1 MKLVLIFLSQILFNI
16 FKTLE
21 IKYTYQNKL
30 LPLLV
35 NSVFINLVSLATFY
49 LSLTEL
55 LQDNFVVIFFFISG
69 SVIGKWI
76 AMKNIENINYRISKR
91 LRKLRKIIPLKIRD
105 SRYSIT
111 TLVSENNNY
120 SKK

>member
-1 MKLVLIFLSQILFNI
+1 MKLFLIFLSQILFNI

-30 LPLLV
+30 FPLLL

-55 LQDNFVVIFFFISG
+55 LQDNFIVIFFFISG

-76 AMKNIENINYRISKR
+76 AMRNMENINYRISKR
-91 LRKLRKIIPLKIRD
+91 LRKLRKVISLKVRD

-111 TLVSENNNY
+111 PLHSKNNNH
-120 SKK
+120 SK

>member
-1 MKLVLIFLSQILFNI
+1 MKLFLIFLSQILFNI

-30 LPLLV
+30 FPLLV

-55 LQDNFVVIFFFISG
+55 LQDNFIVIFFFISG

-76 AMKNIENINYRISKR
+76 AMKNMENINYRISKR
-91 LRKLRKIIPLKIRD
+91 LRKLRKVISLKIRD
-105 SRYSIT
+105 SRYLIT
-111 TLVSENNNY
+111 PLY
-120 SKK
+120 SKNDNRSKK